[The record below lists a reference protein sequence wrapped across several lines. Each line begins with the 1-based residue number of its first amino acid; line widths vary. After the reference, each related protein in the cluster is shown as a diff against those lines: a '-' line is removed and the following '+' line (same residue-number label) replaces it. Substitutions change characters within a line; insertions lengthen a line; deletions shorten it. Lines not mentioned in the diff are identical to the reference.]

1 MNYGK
6 GGTAGLGGV
15 ALLPN
20 TGNNTML
27 FILAISLITIGVA
40 VMTTSLLI
48 ARKSR

>member
-1 MNYGK
+1 MNYGQ
-6 GGTAGLGGV
+6 GAVSGVTGV

-27 FILAISLITIGVA
+27 FILAVSLITIGVA